1 MTTESFPQFINRV
14 EQTPLAGQN
23 LIAQLVFEAKQ
34 GGRAGAEARMK
45 LRAIPGGS
53 EALIAATSGVPQPVA
68 PPSQLPQ
75 PVAPRDGTAIVSAP
89 APPPPAPVPATP
101 PPPPPSNPSLF
112 DQTIGRGIGALG
124 RGALGFGRFIQ
135 PVTDPILG
143 NLGKAIETTT
153 AGTVSTVGALTPG
166 DLLGLES
173 KLAEERAKRGVE
185 PRLPGFL
192 QATPLGALDTIVR
205 GDAARELQAQAAA
218 WRATDMPST
227 RVNVLPG
234 QGIPLP
240 GGKRLDEVDVGV
252 KGALEL
258 LPEVALGI
266 ATGGSS
272 ATGGLARRAATSTA
286 NVLGA
291 DVAMAAGRGA
301 VRGARGLARGAQTA
315 VPSGSAARGVGGVQG
330 VGTEL
335 LPRNQDGTVTLFHG
349 TTPEGGRLIRESGT
363 LIGKEDGVFLT
374 TDRDAALTFGN
385 EIVEVKVNPAR
396 LAIDDEFPTGRQDFR
411 ISAQIGEPVEVDIVQ
426 APTTPARQAD
436 AAARGVAGSGRL
448 REIRTEIQQLMEN
461 AQGGNQMTAEQ
472 ADQFRSLMREAD
484 EIRFDI
490 AGELDPSTVQS
501 SQQRLSRLTTD
512 EVITARNSLTKNKD
526 LFLAISEAA
535 AGTFRSAETVLDDI
549 VRGVHESV
557 TPQQFYD
564 TFTPIREQLRSKYGE
579 TIPLFRAVGEQ
590 IEKPTT
596 NWASTREGAARFGDN
611 IVQRDVPI
619 DDIWGVNVGL
629 NGNYEEFII
638 SSSRPPRATSTPA
651 RQADVVADVE
661 TQQLKFDFIDEPDIS
676 PTTGKV
682 SAADEAFE
690 VNQTK
695 AVELPEAYSPG
706 LIDDLVPKII
716 SPDVIRRSL
725 EKTKKI
731 LKAIPGV
738 NNAQF
743 EPSTLVGM
751 AVSRVIKAAP
761 ARISSTSNRLT
772 QDVRGLLTKR
782 NANGDRIFEFSDD
795 DMRIENIADK
805 MTGTE
810 INPRTGKPLDPR
822 PTVADLAQDY
832 GAYENFLTT
841 DQIQV
846 MESLRVR
853 AEGLAAD
860 LEQFGF
866 QVEYKAQ
873 LGDKGFFIS
882 RGPTKQELDARVSGQ
897 PRSVK
902 ESYQKRRATDEN
914 GIPYTQSELIDQGS
928 EYLPVWD
935 EFGQWST
942 EIYESILQRQI
953 DKFIK
958 GYKDPTTGERIA
970 LSTRE
975 LAGELSVRAQQ
986 LRAQIAAAKKT
997 FDRQKVR
1004 LSEKQKQY
1012 VREFKKFETYTNKLS
1027 DLKTKLAETIT
1038 DKELQTLIRKERVAA
1053 EKLLDRAEKVLQTR
1067 QARTVIAK
1075 LNSDVLRDQLDNL
1088 EKFEEYQKQLLNNAS
1103 QRLEAQQLSGASKNV
1118 ITRSERE
1125 ANVLEDSLNRAKKLR
1140 ERTEGLYET
1149 ARKREEAADI
1159 AEAKAQDDV
1168 TVTRKDFD
1176 ETEIPQDVDV
1186 EFAKA
1191 NGEFRKF
1198 KVEVTARRKS
1208 MDQAG
1213 KRLGT
1218 EKAKIAE
1225 TELKISRL
1233 QDQLESLRQDI
1244 DKATEKAKEGKSRA
1258 NSQFRTIRGDVWMN
1272 SDDLK
1277 TIERSLEGMQRTS
1290 GRAAKFLGPISAY
1303 QNVRRALGATLDD
1316 SGVSIQGKLSQFSN
1330 PKEFLAAYKAHLQ
1343 SLIGK
1348 PGRKGTRLQRESM
1361 ADNLRA
1367 FDEESISTGAP
1378 SSHEIID
1385 RMGIRFGGVD
1395 TEVTLRP
1402 EGITGS
1408 IGRLPLIRRAN
1419 EAFGAFG
1426 DMLRLKYARAEIMEY
1441 MRLSGKTFDELVA
1454 DGTARKIG
1462 NGVNGITGWTPN
1474 GVAGVFGDM
1483 LLFAPR
1489 FFRARIETLHRAMKG
1504 MDVDFLVDALP
1515 FDRQIRRNLNI
1526 NYGIRNNI
1534 DADQL
1539 IARRAVMKLVSMGTL
1554 ITVAANEILGQE
1566 TDFQLMKNGRLNPNF
1581 MSVRLT
1587 KLGAPRD
1594 WNIFGPYKSLAALI
1608 LATGGAG
1615 WEKDLSK
1622 AIDAWGNLASPIA
1635 GDVLEFM
1642 NFQAYGESRFGET
1655 LSEYIMESHIPFSL
1669 QEIPSI
1675 VKGAS
1680 TGNPKDAFGGGL
1692 SIGLELVGEQSSA
1705 LSRSDILQ
1713 DFVRDLYKSGTVSAN
1728 NYDDLEPYEK
1738 NDVKDSLVAELE
1750 KFEIESAAT
1759 GKPLRRYFATVDIIN
1774 RRRDSMLQEA
1784 LIFFNAGQRS
1794 DGSKYTS
1801 REFIDDYFDILDDAR
1816 ERKEQVEETL
1826 GIEWK
1831 DKVIADDDLEAK
1843 ALQAWNEAPSKSL
1856 TAAGNYLPER
1866 VKVLRNKVLQDYPE
1880 QVDYIL
1886 RNTNDTPL
1894 PQGFLEALERAGLK
1908 STVENIRKS
1917 EAARLAQG
1925 APPKPSVPSETLITP
1940 EQPVGVPQVTSA
1952 TQQTTTDVPADVLR
1966 TRQLL
1971 AP

>member
-14 EQTPLAGQN
+14 EQAPLAGQN

-34 GGRAGAEARMK
+34 GGRIGAEARMK

-53 EALIAATSGVPQPVA
+53 EALMAATSGVPQPVA
-68 PPSQLPQ
+68 PRTIVAPPSQLPQ
-75 PVAPRDGTAIVSAP
+75 PAAPRDATQLVSAP
-89 APPPPAPVPATP
+89 APPPPTPAPAA
-101 PPPPPSNPSLF
+101 PPPPPSDPSLF

-135 PVTDPILG
+135 PVTDPILE
-143 NLGKAIETTT
+143 NIGKAVETTT
-153 AGTVSTVGALTPG
+153 AGAVSTVGGLTPG

-173 KLAEERAKRGVE
+173 KLAEERAKRGIE
-185 PRLPGFL
+185 SRLPSFL
-192 QATPLGALDTIVR
+192 QASPLGALESIAR
-205 GDAARELQAQAAA
+205 GNAARELQAQAAA

-240 GGKRLDEVDVGV
+240 GGKRLDEIDVGV

-272 ATGGLARRAATSTA
+272 AAGGLARRAATSTA

-301 VRGARGLARGAQTA
+301 VRGARGLAQGAQAA
-315 VPSGSAARGVGGVQG
+315 VPSGS
-330 VGTEL
+330 
-335 LPRNQDGTVTLFHG
+335 VT
-349 TTPEGGRLIRESGT
+349 
-363 LIGKEDGVFLT
+363 
-374 TDRDAALTFGN
+374 
-385 EIVEVKVNPAR
+385 
-396 LAIDDEFPTGRQDFR
+396 
-411 ISAQIGEPVEVDIVQ
+411 
-426 APTTPARQAD
+426 
-436 AAARGVAGSGRL
+436 
-448 REIRTEIQQLMEN
+448 
-461 AQGGNQMTAEQ
+461 
-472 ADQFRSLMREAD
+472 
-484 EIRFDI
+484 
-490 AGELDPSTVQS
+490 
-501 SQQRLSRLTTD
+501 
-512 EVITARNSLTKNKD
+512 
-526 LFLAISEAA
+526 
-535 AGTFRSAETVLDDI
+535 
-549 VRGVHESV
+549 
-557 TPQQFYD
+557 
-564 TFTPIREQLRSKYGE
+564 
-579 TIPLFRAVGEQ
+579 
-590 IEKPTT
+590 
-596 NWASTREGAARFGDN
+596 
-611 IVQRDVPI
+611 
-619 DDIWGVNVGL
+619 
-629 NGNYEEFII
+629 
-638 SSSRPPRATSTPA
+638 

-661 TQQLKFDFIDEPDIS
+661 PEQLKFDFIDEPDIS

-682 SAADEAFE
+682 SVADEAFE

-716 SPDVIRRSL
+716 SPDVVRRSI
-725 EKTKKI
+725 EKTKNL

-738 NNAQF
+738 DGAQLRS
-743 EPSTLVGM
+743 STLPGM

-772 QDVRGLLTKR
+772 QDVRGLLTRR

-805 MTGTE
+805 MSGTE
-810 INPRTGKPLDPR
+810 INPRTGKTLDPR

-846 MESLRVR
+846 MENLRVR

-866 QVEYKAQ
+866 EVEYKAQ

-882 RGPTKQELDARVSGQ
+882 RGPTKQEVEARVQGTK
-897 PRSVK
+897 RSAK
-902 ESYQKRRATDEN
+902 ESYEKKRATDDN
-914 GIPYTQSELIDQGS
+914 GIPYTQSEMIEQGS

-942 EIYESILQRQI
+942 EIYEAILDKQI
-953 DKFIK
+953 GKFVRE
-958 GYKDPTTGERIA
+958 YVDPVTGERIA
-970 LSTRE
+970 LTTGE
-975 LAGELSVRAQQ
+975 LAGNLSIEAQR
-986 LRAQIAAAKKT
+986 LRAEIAAARRTLAK
-997 FDRQKVR
+997 QEVR

-1012 VREFKKFETYTNKLS
+1012 VREFKEFETYIKKLS
-1027 DLKTKLAETIT
+1027 NLKTKLAEAIT
-1038 DKELQTLIRKERVAA
+1038 DKELQTIIKKERVAA
-1053 EKLLDRAEKVLQTR
+1053 KKLLDKAEKVLDTR

-1118 ITRSERE
+1118 IIRSERE
-1125 ANVLEDSLNRAKKLR
+1125 ANVLEGFVNRAKNLR
-1140 ERTEGLYET
+1140 ERTERLYET
-1149 ARKREEAADI
+1149 ARKREEAADV

-1168 TVTRKDFD
+1168 TVTRKAFD
-1176 ETEIPQDVDV
+1176 ETEIPVDADAD
-1186 EFAKA
+1186 FKKA
-1191 NGEFRKF
+1191 QLELRQFSK
-1198 KVEVTARRKS
+1198 EVTARRKS

-1218 EKAKIAE
+1218 EKKKVAQSD
-1225 TELKISRL
+1225 LKLINL
-1233 QDQLESLRQDI
+1233 QNKLDQLKPKI
-1244 DKATEKAKEGKSRA
+1244 DEAVRKASEGKNRSTLQYRSL
-1258 NSQFRTIRGDVWMN
+1258 NGNVWMN
-1272 SDDLK
+1272 ADDLE
-1277 TIERSLEGMQRTS
+1277 TIRRSQEGMQRTTGS
-1290 GRAAKFLGPISAY
+1290 LAKVTGPISAY
-1303 QNVRRALGATLDD
+1303 QSVRRALGATLDD
-1316 SGVSIQGKLSQFSN
+1316 SGVSIQGKLAQFSS

-1361 ADNLRA
+1361 ADNLRD
-1367 FDEESISTGAP
+1367 FDEKSMSMGAP

-1402 EGITGS
+1402 EGITGT

-1426 DMLRLKYARAEIMEY
+1426 DMLRLATARAEIMEY

-1462 NGVNGITGWTPN
+1462 AGVNGITGWTPN

-1566 TDFQLMKNGRLNPNF
+1566 TDFQLMKNGRMNPNF

-1622 AIDAWGNLASPIA
+1622 AIDAWGNLSSPIA

-1655 LSEYIMESHIPFSL
+1655 LPEYLMESHIPFSL

-1675 VKGAS
+1675 VKEAS

-1692 SIGLELVGEQSSA
+1692 SIGLELIGEQSSA

-1713 DFVRDLYKSGTVSAN
+1713 DYVRDLYKSGIVSAD
-1728 NYDDLEPYEK
+1728 NYDELEPYEK
-1738 NDVKDSLVAELE
+1738 NDVKDSLVAELD

-1801 REFIDDYFDILDDAR
+1801 REFIDDYFDIIDDAR

-1856 TAAGNYLPER
+1856 TAAGNYLPDR

-1894 PQGFLEALERAGLK
+1894 PQGFVEALERAGLK

-1925 APPKPSVPSETLITP
+1925 APPNPFVPSETLISP
-1940 EQPVGVPQVTSA
+1940 EQPVGVPQATSA
-1952 TQQTTTDVPADVLR
+1952 TQQTTTDVPPDVLR

>member
-14 EQTPLAGQN
+14 EQAPLAGQN

-34 GGRAGAEARMK
+34 GGRIGAEARMK

-53 EALIAATSGVPQPVA
+53 EALMAATSGVPQPVA
-68 PPSQLPQ
+68 PRTIVAPPSQLPQ
-75 PVAPRDGTAIVSAP
+75 PAAPRYEPAIVSAP
-89 APPPPAPVPATP
+89 APPPPAPAPAA
-101 PPPPPSNPSLF
+101 PPPPPSDPSLF

-135 PVTDPILG
+135 PVTDPILE
-143 NLGKAIETTT
+143 NIGKAVETTT
-153 AGTVSTVGALTPG
+153 AGAVSTVGGLTPG

-173 KLAEERAKRGVE
+173 KLAEERAKRGIE
-185 PRLPGFL
+185 SRLPSFL
-192 QATPLGALDTIVR
+192 QASPLGAFESIVR
-205 GDAARELQAQAAA
+205 GNAARELQAQAAA

-240 GGKRLDEVDVGV
+240 GGKRLDEIDVGV

-266 ATGGSS
+266 ATGG
-272 ATGGLARRAATSTA
+272 AGAAGGLARRAATSTA

-301 VRGARGLARGAQTA
+301 VRGVRGLAQGAQAA
-315 VPSGSAARGVGGVQG
+315 VPSGSAA
-330 VGTEL
+330 
-335 LPRNQDGTVTLFHG
+335 
-349 TTPEGGRLIRESGT
+349 
-363 LIGKEDGVFLT
+363 K
-374 TDRDAALTFGN
+374 
-385 EIVEVKVNPAR
+385 
-396 LAIDDEFPTGRQDFR
+396 
-411 ISAQIGEPVEVDIVQ
+411 
-426 APTTPARQAD
+426 QAD
-436 AAARGVAGSGRL
+436 AAARGVVLVTPTTPVGARATVFDPAGNPVEVTVSAKSEMGSVEVTLDDGTTRVLGASELDVASPYSSDYKVGTFGRWESKSVSELTDAELKEASARLGGAAQQVLDLGDTTPGGMGKL
-448 REIRTEIQQLMEN
+448 RDNN
-461 AQGGNQMTAEQ
+461 ALKIET
-472 ADQFRSLMREAD
+472 RR
-484 EIRFDI
+484 R
-490 AGELDPSTVQS
+490 AGEPVTDP
-501 SQQRLSRLTTD
+501 
-512 EVITARNSLTKNKD
+512 
-526 LFLAISEAA
+526 
-535 AGTFRSAETVLDDI
+535 AGV
-549 VRGVHESV
+549 
-557 TPQQFYD
+557 
-564 TFTPIREQLRSKYGE
+564 
-579 TIPLFRAVGEQ
+579 
-590 IEKPTT
+590 PTT
-596 NWASTREGAARFGDN
+596 S
-611 IVQRDVPI
+611 
-619 DDIWGVNVGL
+619 
-629 NGNYEEFII
+629 
-638 SSSRPPRATSTPA
+638 A
-651 RQADVVADVE
+651 RQVS
-661 TQQLKFDFIDEPDIS
+661 FDFIDKPDIS

-716 SPDVIRRSL
+716 SPDVVRRSL
-725 EKTKKI
+725 EKTKKL

-738 NNAQF
+738 DGAQLR
-743 EPSTLVGM
+743 PSTLPGM

-772 QDVRGLLTKR
+772 QDVRGLLTRR

-810 INPRTGKPLDPR
+810 INPRTGKTLDPR

-846 MESLRVR
+846 MENLRVT

-882 RGPTKQELDARVSGQ
+882 RGPTKQEVEARVQGTK
-897 PRSVK
+897 RSAK
-902 ESYQKRRATDEN
+902 ESYEKKRATDDN
-914 GIPYTQSELIDQGS
+914 GIPYTQSEMIEQGS

-942 EIYESILQRQI
+942 EIYEAILDKQI
-953 DKFIK
+953 GKFVRE
-958 GYKDPTTGERIA
+958 YVDPVTGERIA
-970 LSTRE
+970 LTTGE
-975 LAGELSVRAQQ
+975 LAGNLSIEAQR
-986 LRAQIAAAKKT
+986 LRAEIAAARRTLAK
-997 FDRQKVR
+997 QEVR

-1012 VREFKKFETYTNKLS
+1012 VREFKKFETYTKKLS
-1027 DLKTKLAETIT
+1027 NLKTKLAEAIT

-1053 EKLLDRAEKVLQTR
+1053 KKLLDKAEKVLDTR

-1118 ITRSERE
+1118 IIRSERE
-1125 ANVLEDSLNRAKKLR
+1125 ANVLEGSLNRAKNLR
-1140 ERTEGLYET
+1140 ERTERLYET
-1149 ARKREEAADI
+1149 ARKREEAADV

-1191 NGEFRKF
+1191 NVEFKKF
-1198 KVEVTARRKS
+1198 QIEVTARRKS

-1218 EKAKIAE
+1218 EKKKVAKS
-1225 TELKISRL
+1225 ELKLINL
-1233 QDQLESLRQDI
+1233 QNKLDQLKPKI
-1244 DKATEKAKEGKSRA
+1244 DKAVRKASEGKERSNLQYRSL
-1258 NSQFRTIRGDVWMN
+1258 NGNVWMN
-1272 SDDLK
+1272 ADDLE
-1277 TIERSLEGMQRTS
+1277 TIRRSQEGMEATR
-1290 GRAAKFLGPISAY
+1290 GRAAKVIGPLSTY
-1303 QNVRRALGATLDD
+1303 QSIRRAVGATLDD
-1316 SGVSIQGKLSQFSN
+1316 SGISIQGKLRQFSN
-1330 PKEFLAAYKAHLQ
+1330 PKQYYRAWKDHLQ

-1348 PGRKGTRLQRESM
+1348 PGRKGNRLQREAMS
-1361 ADNLRA
+1361 DNVRK
-1367 FDEESISTGAP
+1367 FDEESQSMGAP

-1402 EGITGS
+1402 EGITGT

-1426 DMLRLKYARAEIMEY
+1426 DMLRLRDARKEIMEY

-1474 GVAGVFGDM
+1474 GVAGVYGDM

-1526 NYGIRNNI
+1526 NYGIRNSI
-1534 DADQL
+1534 EADQL
-1539 IARRAVMKLVSMGTL
+1539 IARRAVMKLVSTGTL
-1554 ITVAANEILGQE
+1554 ITVAANEVLGQE
-1566 TDFQLMKNGRLNPNF
+1566 TDFQLMKNGRMNPNF

-1594 WNIFGPYKSLAALI
+1594 WNIFGPYKSLAALV
-1608 LATGGAG
+1608 LASSGAA
-1615 WEKDLSK
+1615 WEKDPQK
-1622 AIDAWGNLASPIA
+1622 ALDAWLNLSSPIV
-1635 GDVLEFM
+1635 GDIFEFL

-1655 LSEYIMESHIPFSL
+1655 LPEYIAESHIPFAL
-1669 QEIPSI
+1669 QEVPNIIKETSI
-1675 VKGAS
+1675 
-1680 TGNPKDAFGGGL
+1680 GNPKDAFGGAL
-1692 SIGLELVGEQSSA
+1692 SIGLEFVGEQSNA

-1713 DFVRDLYKSGTVSAN
+1713 DYVRDLYKSGIVSAD
-1728 NYDDLEPYEK
+1728 NYDELEPYEK
-1738 NDVKDSLVAELE
+1738 NDVKDSLVAELD

-1784 LIFFNAGQRS
+1784 LIFFNAGRRS
-1794 DGSKYTS
+1794 DGSEYTN
-1801 REFIDDYFDILDDAR
+1801 RDFINDYFDIIDDAR

-1856 TAAGNYLPER
+1856 TAAGNYLPDR
-1866 VKVLRNKVLQDYPE
+1866 VKVLRNKVLRDYPE

-1894 PQGFLEALERAGLK
+1894 PQGFVEALERAGLK

-1925 APPKPSVPSETLITP
+1925 APPIPFVPSETLISP

-1952 TQQTTTDVPADVLR
+1952 TQQTTTDVPPDVLR